1 MIVYKDNQLIIHKL
15 TLNEIKTNCFIL
27 QRGNDALLIDPT
39 HKAKEIIKYLYNH
52 KLTLIHMIATHGHF
66 DHVEGA
72 AEIIESLSAK
82 ALYLHEKDFKEIKN
96 GPTYSR
102 LLFKRTMR
110 IPKLISFDLEILS
123 LLKTWGLGISNAGGH
138 TPGSSY
144 IYDLSK
150 KFIISGDLILNHKL
164 KITMFNTRENT
175 SELKNFYLKLKNE
188 FSENTIIFPGHGDV
202 TNLKTELALNY
213 KINMLSD

>member
-1 MIVYKDNQLIIHKL
+1 
-15 TLNEIKTNCFIL
+15 
-27 QRGNDALLIDPT
+27 
-39 HKAKEIIKYLYNH
+39 
-52 KLTLIHMIATHGHF
+52 MIATHGHF